1 MTLPSK
7 RSRHPSSRS
16 SRRQAATRSIL
27 AACPFSSCYL
37 RARSAS
43 RPCHGQYG
51 RSRPV
56 VGRGRYRCHRS
67 AHSDQS
73 LAVRRASCQASS
85 APCARVCR
93 GTPRQWPPRAPL
105 PLLLR
110 CQHVPPYRRQ
120 RLVSRPRA
128 PVASRASSRAHPRLS
143 TPTKPSDETPT
154 KPSDETPTKPS
165 DETPTTPQPL
175 PSQLQPSPPSL
186 LLEGSVVLVAQPAAP
201 LPRATWMTTMMS
213 SIQAAI
219 ARRPRQRHP
228 RRRAAFRRA
237 RRWRPARRTSPSRRT
252 SRPRARPCAPRP
264 LHAHRPFTAYRQPS
278 VFHSSKSPI
287 RRGSSSSA
295 TRAPPSARACWCP
308 KRRTRAAK
316 EEEVVGAH
324 RAHRA
329 PHPVGRRRHGVR
341 PKRRRAS
348 TRARSGRARA
358 RGGGAA

>member
-7 RSRHPSSRS
+7 RWRRPSSRS

-43 RPCHGQYG
+43 RHCHGQYG

-110 CQHVPPYRRQ
+110 CQHVPSYRRR

-128 PVASRASSRAHPRLS
+128 PAASRASSRAHPRLS
-143 TPTKPSDETPT
+143 TPTKPFDKTPTKHSDETPT
-154 KPSDETPTKPS
+154 SPE
-165 DETPTTPQPL
+165 PL
-175 PSQLQPSPPSL
+175 PSQLQPSPPPSL
-186 LLEGSVVLVAQPAAP
+186 LLEGSEVLVAQAAAP
-201 LPRATWMTTMMS
+201 LPRATWMMMMMMS
-213 SIQAAI
+213 SIQVAI
-219 ARRPRQRHP
+219 ARRPRQSHP
-228 RRRAAFRRA
+228 
-237 RRWRPARRTSPSRRT
+237 RRWRPARLTRPSRRT
-252 SRPRARPCAPRP
+252 CRPRARPCAPRP
-264 LHAHRPFTAYRQPS
+264 LPAHRPFTAYRRPS

-295 TRAPPSARACWCP
+295 TRAPPSARACRCP
-308 KRRTRAAK
+308 KRRMRESMRAD
-316 EEEVVGAH
+316 EVVVGAH

-329 PHPVGRRRHGVR
+329 PHPVGRRRRGVR
-341 PKRRRAS
+341 PKRRRSS